1 MIGPATVQSNISS
14 FQVVDPQSPR
24 LGDAQTF
31 GTSQFAPILLPADLS
46 FGEMP
51 HGTLDN
57 DGGLGKKVGSS
68 SDGKTEPFF
77 LSGLD
82 VDAFQAND
90 LRATLS
96 GVNMLCGKT
105 NGRSLGSSNNR

>member
-1 MIGPATVQSNISS
+1 MT
-14 FQVVDPQSPR
+14 
-24 LGDAQTF
+24 
-31 GTSQFAPILLPADLS
+31 
-46 FGEMP
+46 

-90 LRATLS
+90 LRATFS
-96 GVNMLCGKT
+96 GVNVLCGKR
-105 NGRSLGSSNNR
+105 NGRSLGGSGPTTLVSREVINAFETPK